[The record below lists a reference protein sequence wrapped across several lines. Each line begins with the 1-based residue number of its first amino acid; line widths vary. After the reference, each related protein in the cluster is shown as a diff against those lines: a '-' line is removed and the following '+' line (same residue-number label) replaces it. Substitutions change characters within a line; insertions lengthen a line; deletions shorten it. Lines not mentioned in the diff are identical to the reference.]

1 MTEREKMLA
10 GELYLANDPALV
22 EGRRRSRR
30 LCHAFNAAP
39 PDDDPGRLALLHRL
53 FGALGPGGYVEPPFH
68 CDYGSQIYVGAR
80 LYMNFDCV
88 VLDCARVDIGD
99 DVMFAPGVH
108 VYTATHPL
116 DPVERISG
124 REFAR
129 PVRIGSR
136 VWLGGRV
143 VVLPGVTIGDDTV
156 VASGSVVSRDLPPRV
171 LAAGQPA
178 RVLREL

>member
-10 GELYLANDPALV
+10 GELYLANDPELV
-22 EGRRRSRR
+22 EGRHRSRR

-39 PDDDPGRLALLHRL
+39 PDDDPGRLRLLHEL
-53 FGALGPGGYVEPPFH
+53 FGALGPGGYIEPPFH

-116 DPVERISG
+116 DPVERTSG

-156 VASGSVVSRDLPPRV
+156 VASGSVVTRDLPPRV

-178 RVLREL
+178 RVLRPI